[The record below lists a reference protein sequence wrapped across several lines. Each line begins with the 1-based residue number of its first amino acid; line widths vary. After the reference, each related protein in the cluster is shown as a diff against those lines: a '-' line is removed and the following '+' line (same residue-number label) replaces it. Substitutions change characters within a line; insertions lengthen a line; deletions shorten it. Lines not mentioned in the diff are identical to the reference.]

1 MIERKNLD
9 IRKAVE
15 ESGLYLWQIADFLGM
30 CDGTFSRKLRKEL
43 SIDEKQKIFHIIE
56 EIKENKFS
64 EVQ

>member
-15 ESGLYLWQIADFLGM
+15 ESGLYLWQIAYFLGM

-56 EIKENKFS
+56 EIKANKFS
-64 EVQ
+64 EAQ

>member
-56 EIKENKFS
+56 EIKANKFS
-64 EVQ
+64 EAQ